1 MNKKLKNYHIVE
13 MLNGY
18 DSELDALDSD
28 DISGN
33 ELEGQAEN
41 DTFPIE
47 ELEHLMEDFNVE
59 HLEEV
64 ELDQF
69 EDDTSKD
76 TEFDQHFLKQF
87 GLGGTLVL
95 TLAQTL
101 KINKHFIFLD
111 NYFSGYNVLEAL
123 KQKQIY
129 AISTN
134 NQRK

>member
-1 MNKKLKNYHIVE
+1 
-13 MLNGY
+13 ML
-18 DSELDALDSD
+18 SVVLVV
-28 DISGN
+28 
-33 ELEGQAEN
+33 
-41 DTFPIE
+41 
-47 ELEHLMEDFNVE
+47 LMYNFI
-59 HLEEV
+59 LY
-64 ELDQF
+64 QG
-69 EDDTSKD
+69 KD

-101 KINKHFIFLD
+101 EINKHFIFLD